1 MRRTNGSI
9 NNEEEYMS
17 RHEPRGQDSGGGSKL
32 VPFMLGAV
40 VGGVI
45 GAAIALLYAPA
56 EGSDLRQGVKNTL
69 EDLTNGAKDIIRSAK
84 SSAEK
89 LIREVVDPEDE
100 DEEPSLIERAK
111 GRAKDIIEDADRAI
125 AEARKRASDPGR
137 YDEDED

>member
-1 MRRTNGSI
+1 MRRNNGSI
-9 NNEEEYMS
+9 QNEEEYMS
-17 RHEPRGQDSGGGSKL
+17 RQDSRGGSKL

-69 EDLTNGAKDIIRSAK
+69 EDLTEGAKDIIRSAK
-84 SSAEK
+84 SATEK
-89 LIREVVDPEDE
+89 MIREVVDPEDE
-100 DEEPSLIERAK
+100 DEKDYSPTSRTR

-125 AEARKRASDPGR
+125 AEARRRSSEAR
-137 YDEDED
+137 FDEED